1 MRRCKRCI
9 MDDSSDKYIR
19 FDSNGY
25 CNYCNKAIENLNK
38 ICNDKKKTIQLAEI
52 ILTLYL
58 ESQNNQK

>member
-1 MRRCKRCI
+1 

>member
-1 MRRCKRCI
+1 

-38 ICNDKKKTIQLAEI
+38 ICNDKKKTIQLAVIMIALWEYPEDW
-52 ILTLYL
+52 TLHI
-58 ESQNNQK
+58 

>member
-1 MRRCKRCI
+1 

-52 ILTLYL
+52 ILLLYFAPEHKDSCRGDL
-58 ESQNNQK
+58 HSG

>member
-1 MRRCKRCI
+1 

-38 ICNDKKKTIQLAEI
+38 YAMIKKRQF
-52 ILTLYL
+52 
-58 ESQNNQK
+58 N